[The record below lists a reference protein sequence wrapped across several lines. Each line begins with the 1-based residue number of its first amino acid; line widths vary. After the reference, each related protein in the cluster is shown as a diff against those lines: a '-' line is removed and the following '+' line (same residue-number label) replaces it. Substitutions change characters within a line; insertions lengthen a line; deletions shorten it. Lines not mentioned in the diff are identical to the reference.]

1 MGLHARPLQVR
12 LLLTVIIIIT
22 FLLHFRS
29 LRVKYFGDVKVNGIN
44 TMNFEAAEDLFDL
57 TTPNNMCYCHKV
69 RGLTHKYLKSSSH

>member
-1 MGLHARPLQVR
+1 MGVHAGPLQVR
-12 LLLTVIIIIT
+12 LLLTVMIIT

-57 TTPNNMCYCHKV
+57 TSPNNMCYCHKV
-69 RGLTHKYLKSSSH
+69 SGLTHI